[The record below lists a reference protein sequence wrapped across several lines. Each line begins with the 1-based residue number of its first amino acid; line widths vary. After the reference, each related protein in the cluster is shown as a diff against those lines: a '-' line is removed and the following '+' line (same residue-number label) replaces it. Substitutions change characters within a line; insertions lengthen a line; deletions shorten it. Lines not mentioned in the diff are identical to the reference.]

1 MLRGWLLNKSCGA
14 LLFLFRMIGVQAEM
28 RLRITRAR

>member
-14 LLFLFRMIGVQAEM
+14 LLFLFRMIGVHGEM
-28 RLRITRAR
+28 RLKVTRAR

>member
-1 MLRGWLLNKSCGA
+1 MLRGWLLNKFCGA